1 MKPSMLILI
10 FVLSFALL
18 GTRICLVLAKAP
30 TTAKIVFGASR
41 EGNRDLYLMNPDGS
55 EQINITNHPADD
67 IYGAWS
73 PTGEQI
79 LFASDRDGGY
89 DLYLMGAD
97 GQNVRRVFGKSAHR
111 ENPTWSPDG
120 KQIAY
125 TRREQGKRFIYIAS
139 IDSKKEERLAIGS
152 NLAWSPDGTEIVC
165 VVKAG
170 QDRWEIH
177 ILNVH
182 TRKQKVFFPPKAMPA
197 WIGSIPA
204 WSPKGD
210 KLAFS
215 WQNKLPLVAF
225 ENRETIYVVNRDGT
239 GLTQIV
245 DEAGPKAVSP
255 IWSPRGDAILYAQDD
270 GKAKWSLQ
278 IFKIVLG
285 EEQPEQLTHIG
296 VWNYPADWFD
306 PAFALPVSLQPEL
319 LTTTWAELKK

>member
-1 MKPSMLILI
+1 MKPSMLVLI
-10 FVLSFALL
+10 FVFTCALL
-18 GTRICLVLAKAP
+18 GARICPVLAKAP

-41 EGNRDLYLMNPDGS
+41 EGNRDLYLMNTDGS

-89 DLYLMGAD
+89 DLYLMNPD

-111 ENPTWSPDG
+111 EAPAWSPDG

-125 TRREQGKRFIYIAS
+125 TRREQGKRVIYIAS

-152 NLAWSPDGTEIVC
+152 GPAWSPNGMEIAYI
-165 VVKAG
+165 VKAG
-170 QDRWEIH
+170 QDRWEMH

-182 TRKQKVFFPPKAMPA
+182 TRKQKVFFPPKAMPT
-197 WIGSIPA
+197 WMGSIPA
-204 WSPKGD
+204 WSPAGD

-215 WQNKLPLVAF
+215 WQHKVPLVAF
-225 ENRETIYVVNRDGT
+225 EDRETIYVVNRDGT

-245 DEAGPKAVSP
+245 DEAGPRATDPV
-255 IWSPRGDAILYAQDD
+255 WSLQGDELLYARRKHQ
-270 GKAKWSLQ
+270 AKQ
-278 IFKIVLG
+278 IFKIALNG
-285 EEQPEQLTHIG
+285 GQPEQLTHIG
-296 VWNYPADWFD
+296 LWNTPADWFD
-306 PAFALPVSLQPEL
+306 PAYALPVSPQPQL
-319 LTTTWAELKK
+319 LTTIWGKLKRE